1 LRNSSDHEVLEMQ
14 HQRIFELETQLE
26 TMQAKY
32 SKLIKSGGSNQMTEY
47 ALKCKDYE
55 RRLKDS

>member
-1 LRNSSDHEVLEMQ
+1 MQ